1 LIKTR
6 IGHVSGT
13 RQSPSVAI
21 TVFESTGAAL
31 GYDAA
36 FAAALAVAPA
46 TIFGATLD
54 TNNASV
60 LDQSL
65 HTITFELEY
74 TRNVT
79 LTLTRS
85 IDAQTESK
93 KLHNFIAPVGV
104 FDSGGD
110 VSSSYGNLQWKLE
123 RQGSAAEFNSGK
135 PTVVDPLRAS
145 RSLSYTTNQTFINDT
160 YLDTIED
167 MVERGVFNST
177 EFLGRPIG
185 SLQLVGFSADEG
197 VTGDWSIGY
206 SFGYKKAQTSVDIGD
221 GVTIPTIRGCDTY
234 WPIEVETYSSDSIQ
248 PKVKAAV
255 VGQAWPLE
263 DFSVLNLP
271 WQGTLTT
278 RTSST
283 AGIITTLYEH
293 DITASDDVA
302 VYWDGGRAVADVTGT
317 TTFTLTFSSGTGDA
331 LPPAG
336 TNLLVA
342 KV

>member
-1 LIKTR
+1 MIKTR
-6 IGHVSGT
+6 TGYVSGT
-13 RQSPSVAI
+13 RQAPSITI
-21 TVFESTGAAL
+21 TVFDSTGGSLA
-31 GYDAA
+31 YDAA

-46 TIFGATLD
+46 TIFGAKLD

-60 LDQSL
+60 LDQAL

-85 IDAQTESK
+85 IDAQTEAK
-93 KLHNFIAPVGV
+93 KLYNFVEPVGV
-104 FDSGGD
+104 FDSEGD
-110 VSSSYGNLQWKLE
+110 VSSSYGNLKWKLE
-123 RQGSAAEFNSGK
+123 RQGGAAEFNSGK
-135 PTVVDPLRAS
+135 PVVVDPLRPS
-145 RSLSYTTNQTFINDT
+145 RSLSYTTNQTFINDA
-160 YLDTIED
+160 YLDAVED
-167 MVERGVFNST
+167 MVQRGVFNDAT
-177 EFLGRPIG
+177 FLGRPIG

-197 VTGDWSIGY
+197 ISGEWSLSY
-206 SFGYKKAQTSVDIGD
+206 SFGFKKPQTSVDIGD

-234 WPIEVETYSSDSIQ
+234 WPVEVETYVSDSIQ

-255 VGQAWPLE
+255 VGQAWELA
-263 DFSVLNLP
+263 DFTDLNLP

-278 RTSST
+278 RTNGT

-293 DITASDDVA
+293 DITGADDIA
-302 VYWDGGRAVADVTGT
+302 IYWDGGRAVADVTGS
-317 TTFTLTFSSGTGDA
+317 TTFSITFSSGTGDT